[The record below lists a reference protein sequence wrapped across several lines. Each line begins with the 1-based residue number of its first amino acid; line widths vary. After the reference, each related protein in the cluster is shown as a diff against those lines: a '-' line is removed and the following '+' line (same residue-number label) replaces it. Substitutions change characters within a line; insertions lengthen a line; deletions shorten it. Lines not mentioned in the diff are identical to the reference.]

1 MPKKKEVPDEP
12 SDCENKKAKTTHA
25 ALTWRRDPEETF
37 SDWKIIVTSKSAK
50 GDNSDSPQTYHIHK
64 NIVGA
69 GARGSHYFGRLFR
82 SDRLKE
88 SESSTSCIE
97 LEESSMKAFPIMLDF
112 IYGDKDVEATV
123 ETAVALRH
131 LASYFDV
138 PTLFANVNNYI
149 IKNMDEKK
157 FLFISKRHNFIKMMV
172 SSRQ

>member
-1 MPKKKEVPDEP
+1 
-12 SDCENKKAKTTHA
+12 
-25 ALTWRRDPEETF
+25 
-37 SDWKIIVTSKSAK
+37 
-50 GDNSDSPQTYHIHK
+50 
-64 NIVGA
+64 
-69 GARGSHYFGRLFR
+69 
-82 SDRLKE
+82 
-88 SESSTSCIE
+88 
-97 LEESSMKAFPIMLDF
+97 MKAFPIMLDF